1 MGTLASV
8 TNGLNP
14 SGEQV
19 RMDRPSGS
27 RKKSENEIIVRE
39 I

>member
-1 MGTLASV
+1 MGVRMGTLASV

-19 RMDRPSGS
+19 RMDSGS
-27 RKKSENEIIVRE
+27 RKSQKMK
-39 I
+39 